1 MGQRVSFRALRPPS
15 EVARSP
21 HGVRRSGMPTCLA
34 IRLAGYQVLHDSI
47 VFLLFDQ
54 VTDRIR
60 GLFDLTAGLAFV
72 ALGEDDQPTL
82 QYGTWDPDGG

>member
-1 MGQRVSFRALRPPS
+1 
-15 EVARSP
+15 
-21 HGVRRSGMPTCLA
+21 MPACLA
-34 IRLAGYQVLHDSI
+34 IRLACYQVLHDSI

-60 GLFDLTAGLAFV
+60 GLFDLTARLAVV

-82 QYGTWDPDGG
+82 QYGTWDQDGG